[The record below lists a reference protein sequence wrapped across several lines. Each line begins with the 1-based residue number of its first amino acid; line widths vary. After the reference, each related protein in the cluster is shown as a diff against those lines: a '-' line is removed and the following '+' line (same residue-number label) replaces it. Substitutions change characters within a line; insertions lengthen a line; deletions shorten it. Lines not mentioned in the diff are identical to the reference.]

1 MTRPRAYELPRKRQ
15 FPRTPSVER
24 LRKSAK
30 KLLRRV
36 REGDEDALARVAGTH
51 PNWES
56 EQQHGPLA
64 LHDTQWVLAREYGF
78 ESWTKMIRHVEE
90 IRFVQA
96 PQQGQ
101 RKTSRGFR
109 QGASSAAKRSRPGTG
124 SVERWNRALFVA
136 VARGNPKTGS
146 NPRHPLSFP
155 QARRMCEWVQNPNSR
170 TVPPKR
176 RPRCRNDR
184 VPRSRRKRL
193 GGSNSISWR
202 DWTRQP
208 AV

>member
-15 FPRTPSVER
+15 FPRYPSVER

-90 IRFVQA
+90 IRFVQENIESFT
-96 PQQGQ
+96 PEELVE
-101 RKTSRGFR
+101 RLLERDWRSHVEVRGRLFR
-109 QGASSAAKRSRPGTG
+109 TMATG
-124 SVERWNRALFVA
+124 SMNA
-136 VARGNPKTGS
+136 VIAGMNHR
-146 NPRHPLSFP
+146 NPRIRKDCAQLMDHGADDGAIEALLEALTDPI
-155 QARRMCEWVQNPNSR
+155 
-170 TVPPKR
+170 PKVR
-176 RPRCRNDR
+176 AAADNR
-184 VPRSRRKRL
+184 
-193 GGSNSISWR
+193 
-202 DWTRQP
+202 
-208 AV
+208 